1 MTGVHAVAA
10 SVRAL
15 RAFTAK
21 RPRQAACALC
31 GARIAEHPAH
41 PHLLA
46 ASAGRVVCACGP
58 CALLFAGDSG
68 GAYRRL
74 PEAVVAYGEP
84 RLSDA
89 DWQVLGVPIR
99 LCCFVRRTANEI
111 ECIYPSPA
119 GPVRSALGAD
129 ATALLVRYYPTL
141 PSLERSV
148 EAILLC
154 AVGEQRQAFRLPID
168 ECFRLVG
175 LARRHFRGATGGAA
189 WWSALD
195 GWLTELCER
204 SRGGS
209 HV

>member
-1 MTGVHAVAA
+1 MTGAHAVAA

-15 RAFTAK
+15 RAFTAE

-46 ASAGRVVCACGP
+46 ASGGRVVCACGA
-58 CALLFAGDSG
+58 CALLFAGELG
-68 GAYRRL
+68 AAYRRL
-74 PEAVVAYGEP
+74 PEAIEAYGEP
-84 RLSDA
+84 RLGDA
-89 DWQVLGVPIR
+89 DWQVLAVPIR
-99 LCCFVRRTANEI
+99 LCCFVRRTASEI

-129 ATALLVRYYPTL
+129 ATSLLVQYYPAL
-141 PSLERSV
+141 PALERDV

-154 AVGEQRQAFRLPID
+154 AVGDRHQAFRLPID

-175 LARRHFRGATGGAA
+175 LVRRHFRGASGGSS

-195 GWLTELCER
+195 AWLTELSER
-204 SRGGS
+204 SRGVS
-209 HV
+209 RV